1 MMGIP
6 NCVPEYYRSLQEDAD
21 HRWELAER
29 RREHYRA
36 NQDKIEAASG
46 GADRCTELLLAAGYR
61 PDGAGVVEN
70 MRGHYEAGEKD
81 EAGNYIRIPQETW
94 RKKEEIKK

>member
-1 MMGIP
+1 MSQYKGRYQRRLEKSI
-6 NCVPEYYRSLQEDAD
+6 
-21 HRWELAER
+21 AEGAAAIYINWVNIS
-29 RREHYRA
+29 E
-36 NQDKIEAASG
+36 KEAASG

-70 MRGHYEAGEKD
+70 MRGQYEAGEKD